1 MFRLARVG
9 MTMAATVSRRRIAVS
24 TTRGAPRYTLG
35 AVGAVGA
42 VGVACATGVVGAVGL
57 TCATRMYHVLNTD
70 DSDPPPPATATE
82 AATETATAT
91 ADATQQKED
100 ENALDDDS
108 HAFLK
113 TLVTREEERLNRVR
127 QDLKEGELYFER
139 YVPSTVTTVV
149 AYASTAIAYVAGCVF
164 GLWSSCAIAQS
175 LVSELDF
182 WPAGFVVI
190 PLFAGITVTA
200 SSTLFA
206 VFRLVLYVPLHAQ
219 LRDPEEYDQLVND
232 HIRAH
237 DL

>member
-9 MTMAATVSRRRIAVS
+9 MTMAAPVSRRRIAVS
-24 TTRGAPRYTLG
+24 TTRGAPRYTRG

-42 VGVACATGVVGAVGL
+42 VGVACTTGVVGAVGL
-57 TCATRMYHVLNTD
+57 ACATKMYHVLNTD
-70 DSDPPPPATATE
+70 DSDPPPPATAT
-82 AATETATAT
+82 ATAT
-91 ADATQQKED
+91 AATDATQQKEG

-113 TLVTREEERLNRVR
+113 TLVTHEEARLNRVR

-149 AYASTAIAYVAGCVF
+149 AYASTAIAYVVGGII
-164 GLWSSCAIAQS
+164 GLWSSSAIAHR
-175 LVSELDF
+175 LVSELNF

-190 PLFAGITVTA
+190 PSFAGITITV

-206 VFRLVLYVPLHAQ
+206 VFRLVLYVPLQAQ

>member
-9 MTMAATVSRRRIAVS
+9 MTMAAPVSRRRIAVS
-24 TTRGAPRYTLG
+24 TTRGAPRYTRG

-42 VGVACATGVVGAVGL
+42 VGVACTTGVVGAVGL

-70 DSDPPPPATATE
+70 DSDPPPPATAT
-82 AATETATAT
+82 ATAT
-91 ADATQQKED
+91 AATDATQQKED